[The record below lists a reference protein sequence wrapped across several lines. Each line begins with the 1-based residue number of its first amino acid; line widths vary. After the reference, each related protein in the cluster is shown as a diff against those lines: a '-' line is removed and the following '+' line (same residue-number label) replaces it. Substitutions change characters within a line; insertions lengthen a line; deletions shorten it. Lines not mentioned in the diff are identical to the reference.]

1 MLSKHFAVLG
11 STGVGKST
19 SVSLLLN
26 EILQARP
33 NLRVFLLDVHNEYGR
48 CFGDRA
54 LVLNPRNLKL
64 PFWLFNFEEIVD
76 VLFGGRPG
84 VPEELDVLAEII
96 PMAKGIYTQ
105 YQNSDRIGLKRMDPK
120 SGGYTVDTPVP
131 YRLVD
136 LISLIDERMGK
147 LENRSSRIIYH
158 KLISR
163 IETVRNDPRYTFMF
177 DNANVGGDTMAE
189 VISHLF
195 RLPANGRPMTIMQL
209 AGFPAEVVNSVV
221 SVLCRMA
228 FDFGLWSDGV
238 SPLLFVCEEAHRYAA
253 ADRNIGFGPTRKA
266 VSRIAKEGRKYG
278 VFLGLVTQRPA
289 ELDATII
296 SQCNTLFAMRLAN
309 DRDQALLRSAVSDA
323 AANLL
328 SFVPSLGTR
337 EVLAFGEGVALP
349 TRLRFKEVPVHQ
361 LPRSEAT
368 IATAPS
374 VTAGHD
380 MHFVSRRAGPLARR
394 HLASRRAQ
402 RSRHHTTG
410 PPRAH
415 DAGGSADAAAVDGAR
430 SRSLLAA
437 EEAAAL
443 RALAFAHF
451 LRVNRYPLRSKAL
464 YGSGTAASRGR
475 EPGRSLH
482 DASLLAKRFP
492 TPALDKLPDDIRTR
506 ILAVQEKSGFVP
518 NVFLT
523 LAYRPDEFRAFF
535 AYHDALMEK
544 DSGLTKAEREMIV
557 VATSQRQPVPL
568 LRDRAWRDPAHPGE
582 ESADRRPDRRQLP
595 QGGHHAAA
603 ARHARLRHEGEPR
616 GQRGIGGGFCRGR
629 RPRLYRRR
637 HLGHHR
643 DLRLLCVVEPVG
655 QRHRDASQRR
665 ILHDGTAAEI
675 GRSHLARK
683 RSNRRSPVRTSRA
696 DRPRPC
702 LSQTPGLSPS
712 PWRNCPPR
720 SCAAASSAKNPPTGI
735 R

>member
-1 MLSKHFAVLG
+1 MLVRPQFMRSNTVTSFGRVISVRGSLARVGLLASGPMPVSEVRATVGRFISIRCAADSTIVAMITEVSCEDLPNLDSYIASASVDLLGEISGGERPKFQRGVTNYPTIGDAVDLITAEDLRTVYAPSGSDQINVGTLQQDRSVIAYVDVEEMLSKHFAVLG

-26 EILQARP
+26 EILKARP
-33 NLRVFLLDVHNEYGR
+33 NLRIFLLDVHNEYGR
-48 CFGDRA
+48 CFGERA

-84 VPEELDVLAEII
+84 VPEELDVLAEVI

-105 YQNSDRIGLKRMDPK
+105 YQNSDRLGLKRMDPK

-209 AGFPAEVVNSVV
+209 AGFPAEVVDSVV

-278 VFLGLVTQRPA
+278 VYLGLVTQRPA

-368 IATAPS
+368 IATVPS
-374 VTAGHD
+374 VAAGHD
-380 MHFVSRRAGPLARR
+380 MHFVS
-394 HLASRRAQ
+394 
-402 RSRHHTTG
+402 
-410 PPRAH
+410 
-415 DAGGSADAAAVDGAR
+415 AVLDRWRGATSHR
-430 SRSLLAA
+430 
-437 EEAAAL
+437 
-443 RALAFAHF
+443 
-451 LRVNRYPLRSKAL
+451 
-464 YGSGTAASRGR
+464 
-475 EPGRSLH
+475 
-482 DASLLAKRFP
+482 D
-492 TPALDKLPDDIRTR
+492 
-506 ILAVQEKSGFVP
+506 VP
-518 NVFLT
+518 NDPGIND
-523 LAYRPDEFRAFF
+523 RP
-535 AYHDALMEK
+535 
-544 DSGLTKAEREMIV
+544 
-557 VATSQRQPVPL
+557 
-568 LRDRAWRDPAHPGE
+568 
-582 ESADRRPDRRQLP
+582 
-595 QGGHHAAA
+595 AA
-603 ARHARLRHEGEPR
+603 ARIMTPVEAPMLQPSMGLDPDRFSLLKKPLR
-616 GQRGIGGGFCRGR
+616 
-629 RPRLYRRR
+629 
-637 HLGHHR
+637 
-643 DLRLLCVVEPVG
+643 
-655 QRHRDASQRR
+655 
-665 ILHDGTAAEI
+665 
-675 GRSHLARK
+675 
-683 RSNRRSPVRTSRA
+683 
-696 DRPRPC
+696 
-702 LSQTPGLSPS
+702 
-712 PWRNCPPR
+712 
-720 SCAAASSAKNPPTGI
+720 
-735 R
+735 